1 LHIRI
6 ETAKLAPLDLTQN
19 NKVLACM
26 AKAAKIE
33 FVCTDCGKNYTR
45 WRGQC
50 ECGAWNTIVEM
61 KISAAKAKAS
71 AKSGSVAGYA
81 GIAGGGSKK
90 IDEIVSLEAEK
101 KPTSIGELD
110 RVLSGGVTTGSV
122 NIISGDP
129 GAGKTT
135 LLSALIA
142 RMSQD
147 VASLYCTAEESLSQ
161 FKNRVQRLKLEYQ
174 PDNLYLLSETSV
186 ELIIEELETN
196 QIKFAVI
203 DSIQA
208 VVTETANGSPGSP
221 SQVKSAAQALTQ
233 YCKQNNVTMFIIAH
247 VNKNNEIA
255 GPQTL
260 VHIVDA
266 LLHIDTNDG
275 QVRTLR
281 ANKNRFGDIDTVGIF
296 KMTERGMISVDNPS
310 EIFLSGSTTNSP
322 GSAITCIRK
331 GNRNLLLEIQCL
343 TTEIE
348 SEFPQRVCVGLNM
361 NRVKMLTGILRK
373 HTKTKIFHDTFFNI
387 VGGLKIDESETCI
400 DLALVTALLSS
411 LNDFVVPGTT
421 CIMGELSL
429 NGDVRPIDSGVP
441 RVKEATQHGFEQIII
456 PHRNYHKSMEG
467 SGAQIIPVKTI
478 HQLLEIIQ

>member
-1 LHIRI
+1 
-6 ETAKLAPLDLTQN
+6 
-19 NKVLACM
+19 M
-26 AKAAKIE
+26 AKAAKVE
-33 FVCTDCGKNYTR
+33 FVCTECGMNYQR
-45 WRGQC
+45 WQGQC
-50 ECGAWNTIVEM
+50 RCGAWNTLAEF
-61 KISAAKAKAS
+61 KPSAGHSKKAS
-71 AKSGSVAGYA
+71 IRANVGGYA
-81 GIAGGGSKK
+81 GGVGGGSKK
-90 IDEIVSLEAEK
+90 INDIATSEAEK
-101 KPTSIGELD
+101 QLTEIGELD

-135 LLSALIA
+135 LLSDLVA
-142 RMSQD
+142 RMSQRMP
-147 VASLYCTAEESLSQ
+147 SLYCTAEESLSQ
-161 FKNRVQRLKLEYQ
+161 FKNRVNRLKLNYN
-174 PDNLYLLSETSV
+174 PDELYLLSETSV
-186 ELIIEELETN
+186 ETIIEELEKN
-196 QIKFAVI
+196 KIKFAVI

-208 VVTETANGSPGSP
+208 VVTDTANGSPGSP

-233 YCKQNNVTMFIIAH
+233 YCKQNDVTMFIIAH

-275 QVRTLR
+275 QIRTLR

-296 KMTERGMISVDNPS
+296 KMCERGMLSVDNPS
-310 EIFLSGSTTNSP
+310 EIFLSGSTTDSP
-322 GSAITCIRK
+322 GSTITCIRK

-343 TTEIE
+343 TTETE
-348 SEFPQRVCVGLNM
+348 AEFPQRVCVGLNM
-361 NRVKMLTGILRK
+361 NRIKMLTGILRK

-387 VGGLKIDESETCI
+387 VGGLRIDETETCI

-411 LNDFVVPGTT
+411 LNEFVVPRTT

-441 RVKEATQHGFEQIII
+441 RVKEAAQHGFTEIYI
-456 PHRNYHKSMEG
+456 PFRNYHKSMEG
-467 SGAQIIPVKTI
+467 LGAKITPVQTV
-478 HQLLEIIQ
+478 HELLSLIN

>member
-1 LHIRI
+1 
-6 ETAKLAPLDLTQN
+6 
-19 NKVLACM
+19 M
-26 AKAAKIE
+26 AKPAKIE
-33 FVCTDCGKNYTR
+33 FVCTDCGMNYTR
-45 WRGQC
+45 WQGQC
-50 ECGAWNTIVEM
+50 RCGAWNTLTEM
-61 KISAAKAKAS
+61 KISTTKKSVGHGTIAS
-71 AKSGSVAGYA
+71 GYA
-81 GIAGGGSKK
+81 GGTGGGSKK
-90 IDEIVSLEAEK
+90 INDIETTEAEK
-101 KPTSIGELD
+101 QLTGIGELD

-135 LLSALIA
+135 LLSDLIA
-142 RMSQD
+142 RMSKLTP
-147 VASLYCTAEESLSQ
+147 SLYCTAEESLSQ
-161 FKNRVQRLKLEYQ
+161 FKNRVQRLKLDYNSDE
-174 PDNLYLLSETSV
+174 LYLLSETSV
-186 ELIIEELETN
+186 EAIIDELHN
-196 QIKFAVI
+196 NKIKFAVI

-208 VVTETANGSPGSP
+208 VVTSNANGSPGSP
-221 SQVKSAAQALTQ
+221 SQVKSAAQSLTQ
-233 YCKQNNVTMFIIAH
+233 YCKQNDVTMFIIAH

-275 QVRTLR
+275 QIRTLR

-296 KMTERGMISVDNPS
+296 KMCERGMLSVDNPS
-310 EIFLSGSTTNSP
+310 EIFLSGSTTESP

-343 TTEIE
+343 TTETE
-348 SEFPQRVCVGLNM
+348 AEFPQRVCVGLNM
-361 NRVKMLTGILRK
+361 NRIKMLTGILRK
-373 HTKTKIFHDTFFNI
+373 HTKTKIYHDTFFNI

-411 LNDFVVPGTT
+411 LNDFVIPRTT

-441 RVKEATQHGFEQIII
+441 RVKEAAQHGFSEIFI
-456 PHRNYHKSMEG
+456 PFRNYHKSMEELG
-467 SGAQIIPVKTI
+467 VKVSPVKTI
-478 HQLLEIIQ
+478 HELIALISG

>member
-1 LHIRI
+1 
-6 ETAKLAPLDLTQN
+6 
-19 NKVLACM
+19 M
-26 AKAAKIE
+26 AKPAKIE
-33 FVCTDCGKNYTR
+33 FVCTDCGMNYTR
-45 WRGQC
+45 WQGQC
-50 ECGAWNTIVEM
+50 RCGAWNTLAEM
-61 KISAAKAKAS
+61 KITANQKSVGHGTIAS
-71 AKSGSVAGYA
+71 GYA
-81 GIAGGGSKK
+81 GGTGGGSKRINDIK
-90 IDEIVSLEAEK
+90 TTEAEK
-101 KPTSIGELD
+101 QLTGIGELD

-135 LLSALIA
+135 LLSDLIA
-142 RMSQD
+142 RMSKLTP
-147 VASLYCTAEESLSQ
+147 SLYCTAEESLSQ
-161 FKNRVQRLKLEYQ
+161 FKNRVQRLKLDYN
-174 PDNLYLLSETSV
+174 PDELYLLSETSV
-186 ELIIEELETN
+186 EAIIDELHN
-196 QIKFAVI
+196 NKIKFAVI

-208 VVTETANGSPGSP
+208 VVTSNANGSPGSP
-221 SQVKSAAQALTQ
+221 SQVKSAAQSLTQ
-233 YCKQNNVTMFIIAH
+233 YCKHNDVTMFIIAH

-275 QVRTLR
+275 QIRTLR

-296 KMTERGMISVDNPS
+296 RMCERGMLSVDNPS
-310 EIFLSGSTTNSP
+310 EIFLSGSTTESP

-343 TTEIE
+343 TTETE
-348 SEFPQRVCVGLNM
+348 AEFPQRVCVGLNM
-361 NRVKMLTGILRK
+361 NRIKMLTGILRK
-373 HTKTKIFHDTFFNI
+373 HTKTKIYHDTFFNI

-411 LNDFVVPGTT
+411 LNDFVIPRTT

-441 RVKEATQHGFEQIII
+441 RVKEAAQHGFSEIYI
-456 PHRNYHKSMEG
+456 PFRNYHKSMEELG
-467 SGAQIIPVKTI
+467 VKVSPVKTI
-478 HQLLEIIQ
+478 HELIALITG

>member
-1 LHIRI
+1 
-6 ETAKLAPLDLTQN
+6 
-19 NKVLACM
+19 M
-26 AKAAKIE
+26 AKAPKLQ
-33 FVCTDCGKNYTR
+33 FVCTDCGMDYPR
-45 WRGQC
+45 WQGQC
-50 ECGAWNTIVEM
+50 RCGAWNTLAEM
-61 KISAAKAKAS
+61 KVSASQSK
-71 AKSGSVAGYA
+71 GSSSNRTSVGGYA
-81 GIAGGGSKK
+81 GGVGGGSKK
-90 IDEIVSLEAEK
+90 INEIESIEAEK
-101 KPTSIGELD
+101 QLTGIGELD
-110 RVLSGGVTTGSV
+110 RVLCGGVTTGSV

-135 LLSALIA
+135 LLSDLVA
-142 RMSQD
+142 RMSKLRP
-147 VASLYCTAEESLSQ
+147 SLYCTAEESLSQ
-161 FKNRVQRLKLEYQ
+161 FKNRVQRLKLDYN
-174 PDNLYLLSETSV
+174 PDELYLLSETSV
-186 ELIIEELETN
+186 EAIIEELDKK

-208 VVTETANGSPGSP
+208 VVTENANGSPGSP
-221 SQVKSAAQALTQ
+221 SQVKSAAQSLTQ
-233 YCKQNNVTMFIIAH
+233 YCKQNNVTMFLIAH

-275 QVRTLR
+275 QIRTLR

-296 KMTERGMISVDNPS
+296 KMCEKGMLSVDNPS
-310 EIFLSGSTTNSP
+310 EIFLSGSTTESP

-343 TTEIE
+343 TTETE
-348 SEFPQRVCVGLNM
+348 AEFPQRVCVGLNM
-361 NRVKMLTGILRK
+361 NRIKMLTGILRK
-373 HTKTKIFHDTFFNI
+373 HTKTKIYHDTFFNI

-411 LNDFVVPGTT
+411 LNEFVIPRTT

-441 RVKEATQHGFEQIII
+441 RVKEAAQHGFSEIFI
-456 PHRNYHKSMEG
+456 PFRNYHKSMEG
-467 SGAQIIPVKTI
+467 LGAKITAVKTI
-478 HQLLEIIQ
+478 HELIELIK

>member
-1 LHIRI
+1 
-6 ETAKLAPLDLTQN
+6 
-19 NKVLACM
+19 M
-26 AKAAKIE
+26 AKPKIT
-33 FVCTDCGKNYTR
+33 FVCNDCGSDFPRWMGQCTDCK
-45 WRGQC
+45 
-50 ECGAWNTIVEM
+50 AWNTLVEM
-61 KISAAKAKAS
+61 KISPSKAKA
-71 AKSGSVAGYA
+71 ANNKSLSGYA
-81 GIAGGGSKK
+81 GGIGGGSKK
-90 IDEIVSLEAEK
+90 INEIESLDAEK
-101 KPTSIGELD
+101 RPSGIGELD
-110 RVLSGGVTTGSV
+110 RVLCGGVTKGSV

-135 LLSALIA
+135 LLSDLVA
-142 RMSQD
+142 RMSAD
-147 VASLYCTAEESLSQ
+147 TASLYCTAEESLSQ
-161 FKNRVQRLKLEYQ
+161 FKNRVDRLKLDYNQ
-174 PDNLYLLSETSV
+174 DNLFLLSETSV
-186 ELIIEELETN
+186 EAIIEELETN

-208 VVTETANGSPGSP
+208 VVTDNANGSPGSP

-233 YCKQNNVTMFIIAH
+233 YCKQNDVTMFLIAH

-296 KMTERGMISVDNPS
+296 KMTERGMTSVDNPS
-310 EIFLSGSTTNSP
+310 EIFLSGSSTESP
-322 GSAITCIRK
+322 GSTITCIRK

-343 TTEIE
+343 TTETE
-348 SEFPQRVCVGLNM
+348 AEFPQRVCVGLNM
-361 NRVKMLTGILRK
+361 NRIKMLTGILRK
-373 HTKTKIFHDTFFNI
+373 HTKTKIYHDTFFNI

-411 LNDFVVPGTT
+411 LNEFIMPRST

-441 RVKEATQHGFEQIII
+441 RVKEAAQHGFTEIYI
-456 PHRNYHKSMEG
+456 PYRNYHKSMEG
-467 SGAQIIPVKTI
+467 LGARIVPVKTI
-478 HQLLEIIQ
+478 HELMSLIS

>member
-1 LHIRI
+1 
-6 ETAKLAPLDLTQN
+6 
-19 NKVLACM
+19 M
-26 AKAAKIE
+26 AKTSKIE
-33 FVCTDCGKNYTR
+33 FVCTDCGMNYPR
-45 WRGQC
+45 WQGQC
-50 ECGAWNTIVEM
+50 RSGAWNTLAEM
-61 KISAAKAKAS
+61 KISSLQSQKSAS
-71 AKSGSVAGYA
+71 QRSSTSGYA
-81 GIAGGGSKK
+81 GGIGGGSKK
-90 IDEIVSLEAEK
+90 INDIETTEAEK
-101 KPTSIGELD
+101 QLTGIGELD
-110 RVLSGGVTTGSV
+110 RVLCGGVTTGSV

-135 LLSALIA
+135 LLSDLVA
-142 RMSQD
+142 RMSKLRP
-147 VASLYCTAEESLSQ
+147 SLYCTAEESLSQ
-161 FKNRVQRLKLEYQ
+161 FKNRVQRLKLDYN
-174 PDNLYLLSETSV
+174 PDELYLLSETSV
-186 ELIIEELETN
+186 EAIIEELDKK

-208 VVTETANGSPGSP
+208 VVTENANGSPGSP
-221 SQVKSAAQALTQ
+221 SQVKSAAQSLTQ
-233 YCKQNNVTMFIIAH
+233 YCKQNNVTMFLIAH

-275 QVRTLR
+275 QIRTLR

-296 KMTERGMISVDNPS
+296 KMCEKGMLSVDNPS
-310 EIFLSGSTTNSP
+310 EIFLSGSTTESP

-343 TTEIE
+343 TTETE
-348 SEFPQRVCVGLNM
+348 AEFPQRVCVGLNM
-361 NRVKMLTGILRK
+361 NRIKMLTGILRK
-373 HTKTKIFHDTFFNI
+373 HTKTKIYHDTFFNI

-411 LNDFVVPGTT
+411 LNDFVIPRTT

-441 RVKEATQHGFEQIII
+441 RVKEAAQHGFTEIFI
-456 PHRNYHKSMEG
+456 PFRNYHKSMEELG
-467 SGAQIIPVKTI
+467 IKVSPVKTI
-478 HQLLEIIQ
+478 HELMTLIKG

>member
-1 LHIRI
+1 
-6 ETAKLAPLDLTQN
+6 
-19 NKVLACM
+19 M
-26 AKAAKIE
+26 AKAAKVE
-33 FVCTDCGKNYTR
+33 FVCTECGMNYQR
-45 WRGQC
+45 WQGQC
-50 ECGAWNTIVEM
+50 RCGAWNTLAEF
-61 KISAAKAKAS
+61 KPSAGQSKKATVRS
-71 AKSGSVAGYA
+71 SVGGYA
-81 GIAGGGSKK
+81 GGIGGGSKK
-90 IDEIVSLEAEK
+90 INDIATVEAEK
-101 KPTSIGELD
+101 QLTEIGELD

-135 LLSALIA
+135 LLSDLVA
-142 RMSQD
+142 RMSKRMP
-147 VASLYCTAEESLSQ
+147 SLYCTAEESLSQ
-161 FKNRVQRLKLEYQ
+161 FKNRVNRLKLDYNADE
-174 PDNLYLLSETSV
+174 LYLLSETSV
-186 ELIIEELETN
+186 ETIIEELDKN
-196 QIKFAVI
+196 KIKFAVI

-208 VVTETANGSPGSP
+208 VVTDTANGSPGSP

-233 YCKQNNVTMFIIAH
+233 YCKQNDVTMFIIAH

-275 QVRTLR
+275 QIRTLR

-296 KMTERGMISVDNPS
+296 KMCERGMLSVDNPS
-310 EIFLSGSTTNSP
+310 EIFLSGSTTESP
-322 GSAITCIRK
+322 GSSITCIRK

-343 TTEIE
+343 TTETE
-348 SEFPQRVCVGLNM
+348 AEFPQRVCVGLNM
-361 NRVKMLTGILRK
+361 NRIKMLTGILRK

-411 LNDFVVPGTT
+411 LNEFVVPRTT

-441 RVKEATQHGFEQIII
+441 RVKEAAQHGFTEIFI
-456 PHRNYHKSMEG
+456 PFRNYHKSMEG
-467 SGAQIIPVKTI
+467 LGAKIIPVKTV
-478 HQLLEIIQ
+478 HELLSLIN

>member
-1 LHIRI
+1 
-6 ETAKLAPLDLTQN
+6 
-19 NKVLACM
+19 M

-33 FVCTDCGKNYTR
+33 FVCTDCGMNYAQ
-45 WRGQC
+45 WQGQC
-50 ECGAWNTIVEM
+50 RCGAWNTLVEM
-61 KISAAKAKAS
+61 KVPS
-71 AKSGSVAGYA
+71 AKTSKSRQQVTAGYA
-81 GIAGGGSKK
+81 GITGGGSKK
-90 IDEIVSLEAEK
+90 INEIQASEVEK
-101 KPTSIGELD
+101 HLSGIGELD
-110 RVLSGGVTTGSV
+110 RVLCGGVTTGSV

-135 LLSALIA
+135 LLSDLVA
-142 RMSQD
+142 RMSQTK
-147 VASLYCTAEESLSQ
+147 ASLYCTAEESLSQ
-161 FKNRVQRLKLEYQ
+161 FKNRVHRLKLDYNEN
-174 PDNLYLLSETSV
+174 NLYLLSETSV
-186 ELIIEELETN
+186 EAIIEELESKK
-196 QIKFAVI
+196 IKFAVI

-208 VVTETANGSPGSP
+208 VVTDNANGSPGSP
-221 SQVKSAAQALTQ
+221 SQVKSGAQTLTQ
-233 YCKQNNVTMFIIAH
+233 YCKQNDVTMFIIAH

-275 QVRTLR
+275 QIRTLR

-296 KMTERGMISVDNPS
+296 KMCERGMVSVDNPS
-310 EIFLSGSTTNSP
+310 EIFLSGSTTESP

-343 TTEIE
+343 TTETE
-348 SEFPQRVCVGLNM
+348 AEFPQRVCVGLNM
-361 NRVKMLTGILRK
+361 NRIKMLTGVLRK

-411 LNDFVVPGTT
+411 LNDFVIPRST

-441 RVKEATQHGFEQIII
+441 RVKEAAQHGFTEIFI
-456 PHRNYHKSMEG
+456 PYRNYHKSMEG
-467 SGAQIIPVKTI
+467 LGAKICPVKTI
-478 HQLLEIIQ
+478 HELIELIR

>member
-1 LHIRI
+1 
-6 ETAKLAPLDLTQN
+6 
-19 NKVLACM
+19 M
-26 AKAAKIE
+26 AKAAKVE
-33 FVCTDCGKNYTR
+33 FVCSECGMNYQR
-45 WRGQC
+45 WQGQC
-50 ECGAWNTIVEM
+50 RCGAWNTLVEF
-61 KISAAKAKAS
+61 KPSAGQNKKAS
-71 AKSGSVAGYA
+71 SRASVGGYA
-81 GIAGGGSKK
+81 GGIGGGSKK
-90 IDEIVSLEAEK
+90 INDVATTEAEK
-101 KPTSIGELD
+101 QLTGIGELD

-135 LLSALIA
+135 LLSDLVA
-142 RMSQD
+142 RMSQRMP
-147 VASLYCTAEESLSQ
+147 SLYCTAEESLSQ
-161 FKNRVQRLKLEYQ
+161 FKNRVNRLKLDYN
-174 PDNLYLLSETSV
+174 PDELYLLSETSV
-186 ELIIEELETN
+186 ETIIEELESN
-196 QIKFAVI
+196 KIKFAVI

-208 VVTETANGSPGSP
+208 VVTDTANGSPGSP

-233 YCKQNNVTMFIIAH
+233 YCKQNDVTMFIIAH

-275 QVRTLR
+275 QIRTLR

-296 KMTERGMISVDNPS
+296 RMCERGMLSVDNPS
-310 EIFLSGSTTNSP
+310 EIFLSGSSTDSP

-343 TTEIE
+343 TTETE
-348 SEFPQRVCVGLNM
+348 AEFPQRVCVGLNM
-361 NRVKMLTGILRK
+361 NRIKMLTGILRK

-387 VGGLKIDESETCI
+387 VGGLRIDETETCI
-400 DLALVTALLSS
+400 DLALVAALLSS
-411 LNDFVVPGTT
+411 LNEFVVPRTT

-441 RVKEATQHGFEQIII
+441 RVKEAAQHGFTEIFI
-456 PHRNYHKSMEG
+456 PFRNYHKSMEG
-467 SGAQIIPVKTI
+467 LGAKITSVKTV
-478 HQLLEIIQ
+478 HELLSLIN

>member
-1 LHIRI
+1 
-6 ETAKLAPLDLTQN
+6 
-19 NKVLACM
+19 M
-26 AKAAKIE
+26 AKRTTAY
-33 FVCTDCGKNYTR
+33 VCEDCGAEHAR
-45 WRGQC
+45 WQGQC
-50 ECGAWNTIVEM
+50 TCGAWNTLKEFT
-61 KISAAKAKAS
+61 ISPAS
-71 AKSGSVAGYA
+71 KSTTRSNKVAGYA
-81 GIAGGGSKK
+81 GLGQGGAKK
-90 IDEIVSLEAEK
+90 INEVAAVDTEK
-101 KPTSIGELD
+101 TATGIGELD

-135 LLSALIA
+135 LLSDLIA
-142 RMSQD
+142 RQSKRT
-147 VASLYCTAEESLSQ
+147 ASLYCTAEESLSQ
-161 FKNRVQRLKLEYQ
+161 FKNRVNRLKLDYDEDQ
-174 PDNLYLLSETSV
+174 LYLLSETSV
-186 ELIIEELETN
+186 EAIIEELDKHA
-196 QIKFAVI
+196 IKFAVI

-208 VVTETANGSPGSP
+208 VVTDAANGSPGSP
-221 SQVKSAAQALTQ
+221 SQVKTAAQALTQ
-233 YCKQNNVTMFIIAH
+233 YCKQNDVTMFIIAH

-275 QVRTLR
+275 QIRTLR

-296 KMTERGMISVDNPS
+296 RMTERGMLSVDNPS
-310 EIFLSGSTTNSP
+310 EIFLSGSSTESP
-322 GSAITCIRK
+322 GATITCIRK

-343 TTEIE
+343 TTETE
-348 SEFPQRVCVGLNM
+348 AEYPQRVCVGLNM
-361 NRVKMLTGILRK
+361 NRIKMLTGVLRK

-400 DLALVTALLSS
+400 DLALVAALLSS
-411 LNDFVVPGTT
+411 LNEFVIPRSS

-441 RVKEATQHGFEQIII
+441 RVKEAAQHGFTEIYI

-467 SGAQIIPVKTI
+467 LGATIVPIKTV
-478 HQLLEIIQ
+478 HELIQRIS

>member
-1 LHIRI
+1 MATTKTK
-6 ETAKLAPLDLTQN
+6 TA
-19 NKVLACM
+19 
-26 AKAAKIE
+26 
-33 FVCTDCGKNYTR
+33 FVCNDCGADFHR
-45 WRGQC
+45 WMGQC
-50 ECGAWNTIVEM
+50 TECKAWNTLAEI
-61 KISAAKAKAS
+61 KLSNSKTKSSTKRSAIS
-71 AKSGSVAGYA
+71 GYA
-81 GIAGGGSKK
+81 GVSGGGSKK
-90 IDEIVSLEAEK
+90 INEVEATEAEK
-101 KPTSIGELD
+101 QLTGIGELD
-110 RVLSGGVTTGSV
+110 RVLCGGVTTGSV

-135 LLSALIA
+135 LLSDLVA
-142 RMSQD
+142 RVSQTT
-147 VASLYCTAEESLSQ
+147 ASLYCTAEESLSQ
-161 FKNRVQRLKLEYQ
+161 FKNRVHRLKLDYNE
-174 PDNLYLLSETSV
+174 DNLYLLSETSV
-186 ELIIEELETN
+186 EAIIEELEAK

-208 VVTETANGSPGSP
+208 VVTDNANGSPGSP
-221 SQVKSAAQALTQ
+221 SQVKSAAQSLTQ

-296 KMTERGMISVDNPS
+296 KMCERGMLSVDNPS
-310 EIFLSGSTTNSP
+310 EIFLSGSTTESP
-322 GSAITCIRK
+322 GSTITCIRK

-343 TTEIE
+343 TTETE
-348 SEFPQRVCVGLNM
+348 AEFPQRVCVGLNM
-361 NRVKMLTGILRK
+361 NRIKMLTGILRK

-411 LNDFVVPGTT
+411 LNDFVVPRTT

-441 RVKEATQHGFEQIII
+441 RVKEAAQHGFSEIFI
-456 PHRNYHKSMEG
+456 PYRNFHKSMEG
-467 SGAQIIPVKTI
+467 LGAKVIPVKTI
-478 HQLLEIIQ
+478 HELLELIR

>member
-1 LHIRI
+1 MSK
-6 ETAKLAPLDLTQN
+6 ASKL
-19 NKVLACM
+19 
-26 AKAAKIE
+26 E
-33 FVCTDCGKNYTR
+33 FFCTDCGMNYPR
-45 WRGQC
+45 WQGQC
-50 ECGAWNTIVEM
+50 RCGSWNTLAEM
-61 KISAAKAKAS
+61 KISVNKNKKIVANKSS
-71 AKSGSVAGYA
+71 AGGYA
-81 GIAGGGSKK
+81 GGISGGSKK
-90 IDEIVSLEAEK
+90 INEIESTETEK
-101 KPTSIGELD
+101 QLTGIGELD
-110 RVLSGGVTTGSV
+110 RVLCGGVTTGSV

-135 LLSALIA
+135 LLSDLVA
-142 RMSQD
+142 RMSKTT
-147 VASLYCTAEESLSQ
+147 ASLYCTAEESLSQ
-161 FKNRVQRLKLEYQ
+161 FKNRVKRLKLDYNE
-174 PDNLYLLSETSV
+174 NALYLLSETSV
-186 ELIIEELETN
+186 ESIIEELDAN

-208 VVTETANGSPGSP
+208 VVTENANGSPGSP
-221 SQVKSAAQALTQ
+221 SQVKSAAQSLTQ
-233 YCKQNNVTMFIIAH
+233 YCKQNDVTMFIIAH

-275 QVRTLR
+275 QIRTLR

-296 KMTERGMISVDNPS
+296 KMCERGMLSVDNPS
-310 EIFLSGSTTNSP
+310 EIFLSGSTTESP
-322 GSAITCIRK
+322 GSTITCIRK

-343 TTEIE
+343 TTETE
-348 SEFPQRVCVGLNM
+348 AEFPQRVCVGLNM
-361 NRVKMLTGILRK
+361 NRIKMLTGILRK

-411 LNDFVVPGTT
+411 LNDFVIPRNT

-441 RVKEATQHGFEQIII
+441 RVKEAAQHGFTEIYI
-456 PHRNYHKSMEG
+456 PFRNYHKSMEG
-467 SGAQIIPVKTI
+467 LGAKITPVKTI
-478 HQLLEIIQ
+478 HDLLKCIN

>member
-1 LHIRI
+1 M
-6 ETAKLAPLDLTQN
+6 AKL
-19 NKVLACM
+19 
-26 AKAAKIE
+26 AKIE
-33 FVCTDCGKNYTR
+33 FVCSDCGMNYPR
-45 WRGQC
+45 WQGQC
-50 ECGAWNTIVEM
+50 RCGAWNTLAEI
-61 KISAAKAKAS
+61 KIPASQQKSAS
-71 AKSGSVAGYA
+71 KSRLSTAGYA

-90 IDEIVSLEAEK
+90 INDVAATEAEK
-101 KPTSIGELD
+101 QLTGIGELD
-110 RVLSGGVTTGSV
+110 RVLCGGVTMGSV

-135 LLSALIA
+135 LLSDLIA
-142 RMSQD
+142 RMSKLTP
-147 VASLYCTAEESLSQ
+147 SLYCTAEESLSQ
-161 FKNRVQRLKLEYQ
+161 FKNRVQRLKLDYNPEQ
-174 PDNLYLLSETSV
+174 LYLLSETRV
-186 ELIIEELETN
+186 EAIIDELEQK

-208 VVTETANGSPGSP
+208 VVTEHANGSPGSP

-233 YCKQNNVTMFIIAH
+233 YCKQNNVTMFLIAH

-275 QVRTLR
+275 QIRTLR

-296 KMTERGMISVDNPS
+296 RMCERGMLSVDNPS
-310 EIFLSGSTTNSP
+310 EIFLSGSSTESP

-343 TTEIE
+343 TTETE
-348 SEFPQRVCVGLNM
+348 AEFPQRVCVGLNM
-361 NRVKMLTGILRK
+361 NRIKMLTGILRK
-373 HTKTKIFHDTFFNI
+373 HTKTKIYHDTFFNI
-387 VGGLKIDESETCI
+387 IGGLKIDESETCI

-411 LNDFVVPGTT
+411 LNEFVVPRTT
-421 CIMGELSL
+421 CILGELSL

-441 RVKEATQHGFEQIII
+441 RVKEAAQHGFTEIFI
-456 PHRNYHKSMEG
+456 PFRNYHKSMEG
-467 SGAQIIPVKTI
+467 LGAKIIPVKTI
-478 HQLLEIIQ
+478 HDLLALIT

>member
-1 LHIRI
+1 
-6 ETAKLAPLDLTQN
+6 
-19 NKVLACM
+19 M
-26 AKAAKIE
+26 AKAAKVE
-33 FVCTDCGKNYTR
+33 FVCTECGMNYQR
-45 WRGQC
+45 WQGQC
-50 ECGAWNTIVEM
+50 RCGAWNTLAEF
-61 KISAAKAKAS
+61 KPSAGQSKKAPVRAS
-71 AKSGSVAGYA
+71 VGGYA
-81 GIAGGGSKK
+81 GGIGGGSKK
-90 IDEIVSLEAEK
+90 INDIATAETEK
-101 KPTSIGELD
+101 QLTEIGELD

-135 LLSALIA
+135 LLSDLVA
-142 RMSQD
+142 RMSQRMP
-147 VASLYCTAEESLSQ
+147 SLYCTAEESLSQ
-161 FKNRVQRLKLEYQ
+161 FKNRVNRLKLNYNADE
-174 PDNLYLLSETSV
+174 LYLLSETSV
-186 ELIIEELETN
+186 ETIIEELEKN
-196 QIKFAVI
+196 KIKFAVI

-208 VVTETANGSPGSP
+208 VVTDTANGSPGSP

-233 YCKQNNVTMFIIAH
+233 YCKQNDVTMFIIAH

-275 QVRTLR
+275 QIRTLR

-296 KMTERGMISVDNPS
+296 KMCERGMLSVDNPS
-310 EIFLSGSTTNSP
+310 EIFLSGSTTDSP
-322 GSAITCIRK
+322 GSSITCIRK

-348 SEFPQRVCVGLNM
+348 AEFPQRVCVGLNM
-361 NRVKMLTGILRK
+361 NRIKMLTGILRK

-400 DLALVTALLSS
+400 DLALVAALLSS
-411 LNDFVVPGTT
+411 LNEFVVPRTT

-441 RVKEATQHGFEQIII
+441 RVKEAAQHGFTEIFI
-456 PHRNYHKSMEG
+456 PYRNYHKSMEG
-467 SGAQIIPVKTI
+467 LGAKIIPVKTV
-478 HQLLEIIQ
+478 HELLSLIN

>member
-1 LHIRI
+1 
-6 ETAKLAPLDLTQN
+6 
-19 NKVLACM
+19 M
-26 AKAAKIE
+26 AKASKVE
-33 FVCTDCGKNYTR
+33 FVCTECGMNYQR
-45 WRGQC
+45 WQGQC
-50 ECGAWNTIVEM
+50 KCGAWNTLAEF
-61 KISAAKAKAS
+61 KPSAGQSKTVAS
-71 AKSGSVAGYA
+71 RAAVAGYA
-81 GIAGGGSKK
+81 GNVGGGSKK
-90 IDEIVSLEAEK
+90 INDVQTTEAEK
-101 KPTSIGELD
+101 NLTGIGELD
-110 RVLSGGVTTGSV
+110 RVLSGGVSTGSV

-135 LLSALIA
+135 LLSDLIA
-142 RMSQD
+142 RMSQTLP
-147 VASLYCTAEESLSQ
+147 SLYCTAEESLSQ
-161 FKNRVQRLKLEYQ
+161 FKNRVNRLKLDYNPEQ
-174 PDNLYLLSETSV
+174 LYLLSETSV
-186 ELIIEELETN
+186 ESIIEELDKN

-208 VVTETANGSPGSP
+208 VVTENANGTPGSP

-233 YCKQNNVTMFIIAH
+233 YCKQNNVTMFLIAH

-296 KMTERGMISVDNPS
+296 RMCEKGMLSVDNPS
-310 EIFLSGSTTNSP
+310 EIFLSGSTTESP

-343 TTEIE
+343 TTETE
-348 SEFPQRVCVGLNM
+348 AEFPQRVCVGLNM
-361 NRVKMLTGILRK
+361 NRIKMLTGILRK

-400 DLALVTALLSS
+400 DLALVSALLSS
-411 LNDFVVPGTT
+411 LNEFVVPRTT

-441 RVKEATQHGFEQIII
+441 RVKEAAQHGFTEIFI

-467 SGAQIIPVKTI
+467 LGAKIKPVKTV
-478 HQLLEIIQ
+478 HELLSLIN

>member
-1 LHIRI
+1 
-6 ETAKLAPLDLTQN
+6 
-19 NKVLACM
+19 
-26 AKAAKIE
+26 
-33 FVCTDCGKNYTR
+33 
-45 WRGQC
+45 
-50 ECGAWNTIVEM
+50 M
-61 KISAAKAKAS
+61 KIST
-71 AKSGSVAGYA
+71 AKSISTTTKRTSTSGYA
-81 GIAGGGSKK
+81 GAAGGGSKK
-90 IDEIVSLEAEK
+90 INEVQTSDAEK
-101 KPTSIGELD
+101 QFTGIGELD

-135 LLSALIA
+135 LLSDLIA
-142 RMSQD
+142 RMSQTMS
-147 VASLYCTAEESLSQ
+147 SLYCTAEESLSQ
-161 FKNRVQRLKLEYQ
+161 FKNRVQRLKLDYNPEQ
-174 PDNLYLLSETSV
+174 LYLLSETSV
-186 ELIIEELETN
+186 EAIIEELDKN

-208 VVTETANGSPGSP
+208 VVTEYANGSPGSP
-221 SQVKSAAQALTQ
+221 SQVKSAAQSLTQ
-233 YCKQNNVTMFIIAH
+233 YCKQNNVTMFLIAH

-275 QVRTLR
+275 QIRTLR

-296 KMTERGMISVDNPS
+296 KMCERGMLSVDNPS
-310 EIFLSGSTTNSP
+310 EIFLSGSTTESP
-322 GSAITCIRK
+322 GSTITCIRK

-343 TTEIE
+343 TTETE
-348 SEFPQRVCVGLNM
+348 AEFPQRVCVGLNM
-361 NRVKMLTGILRK
+361 NRIKMLTGILRK
-373 HTKTKIFHDTFFNI
+373 HTKTKIYHDTFFNI

-411 LNDFVVPGTT
+411 LNDFVVPRTT

-441 RVKEATQHGFEQIII
+441 RVKEAAQHGFTEIFI
-456 PHRNYHKSMEG
+456 PFRNYHKSMENL
-467 SGAQIIPVKTI
+467 GAKVTPIKTI
-478 HQLLEIIQ
+478 HELISFIK

>member
-1 LHIRI
+1 
-6 ETAKLAPLDLTQN
+6 
-19 NKVLACM
+19 M
-26 AKAAKIE
+26 AKAAKVE
-33 FVCTDCGKNYTR
+33 FVCTECGMNYQR
-45 WRGQC
+45 WQGQC
-50 ECGAWNTIVEM
+50 RCGAWNTLAEF
-61 KISAAKAKAS
+61 KPSAGQSKKATARAS
-71 AKSGSVAGYA
+71 VGGYA
-81 GIAGGGSKK
+81 GGIGGGSKK
-90 IDEIVSLEAEK
+90 INDIATVEAEK
-101 KPTSIGELD
+101 QLTEIGELD

-135 LLSALIA
+135 LLSDLVA
-142 RMSQD
+142 RMSKRMP
-147 VASLYCTAEESLSQ
+147 SLYCTAEESLSQ
-161 FKNRVQRLKLEYQ
+161 FKNRVNRLKLDYNADE
-174 PDNLYLLSETSV
+174 LYLLSETSV
-186 ELIIEELETN
+186 ETIIEELDKN
-196 QIKFAVI
+196 KIKFAVI

-208 VVTETANGSPGSP
+208 VVTDTANGSPGSP
-221 SQVKSAAQALTQ
+221 SQVKSAALALTQ
-233 YCKQNNVTMFIIAH
+233 YCKQNDVTMFIIAH

-275 QVRTLR
+275 QIRTLR

-296 KMTERGMISVDNPS
+296 KMCERGMLSVDNPS
-310 EIFLSGSTTNSP
+310 EIFLSGSTTESP
-322 GSAITCIRK
+322 GSSITCIRK

-343 TTEIE
+343 TTETE
-348 SEFPQRVCVGLNM
+348 AEFPQRVCVGLNM
-361 NRVKMLTGILRK
+361 NRIKMLTGILRK

-411 LNDFVVPGTT
+411 LNEFVVPRTT

-441 RVKEATQHGFEQIII
+441 RVKEAAQHGFTEIFI
-456 PHRNYHKSMEG
+456 PFRNYHKSMEG
-467 SGAQIIPVKTI
+467 LGAKIIPVKTV
-478 HQLLEIIQ
+478 HELLSLIN

>member
-1 LHIRI
+1 
-6 ETAKLAPLDLTQN
+6 
-19 NKVLACM
+19 M
-26 AKAAKIE
+26 AKADKTA
-33 FVCTDCGKNYTR
+33 FVCTDCGDSSPR
-45 WRGQC
+45 WQGQC
-50 ECGAWNTIVEM
+50 KCGAWNTMQEIKV
-61 KISAAKAKAS
+61 SS
-71 AKSGSVAGYA
+71 AKTPSRAAASIAGYA
-81 GIAGGGSKK
+81 GAVQGGAKK
-90 IDEIVSLEAEK
+90 INDVATVETEK
-101 KPTSIGELD
+101 FPTEIGELD
-110 RVLSGGVTTGSV
+110 RVLSGGITIGSV

-135 LLSALIA
+135 LLSDLVA
-142 RMSQD
+142 RMSMRMQ
-147 VASLYCTAEESLSQ
+147 ALYCTAEESLSQ
-161 FKNRVQRLKLEYQ
+161 FKNRVNRLKLTYNEEQ
-174 PDNLYLLSETSV
+174 LFLLSETSV
-186 ELIIEELETN
+186 EAIIEELDTHK
-196 QIKFAVI
+196 IKFAVI

-208 VVTETANGSPGSP
+208 VVTENANGSPGSP

-233 YCKQNNVTMFIIAH
+233 YCKQNDVTMFIIAH

-296 KMTERGMISVDNPS
+296 RMTERGMLSVDNPS
-310 EIFLSGSTTNSP
+310 EIFLSGSSTQSP
-322 GSAITCIRK
+322 GATITCIRK

-343 TTEIE
+343 TTDTEAE
-348 SEFPQRVCVGLNM
+348 YPQRVCVGLNM
-361 NRVKMLTGILRK
+361 NRIKMLTGVLRK

-411 LNDFVVPGTT
+411 LHEFVVPRTS

-441 RVKEATQHGFEQIII
+441 RVKEAAQHGFTEIYI
-456 PHRNYHKSMEG
+456 PHRNYHKSMENL
-467 SGAQIIPVKTI
+467 GARIIPVKTI
-478 HQLLEIIQ
+478 HELLELIK

>member
-1 LHIRI
+1 
-6 ETAKLAPLDLTQN
+6 
-19 NKVLACM
+19 M
-26 AKAAKIE
+26 
-33 FVCTDCGKNYTR
+33 NYQR
-45 WRGQC
+45 WQGQC
-50 ECGAWNTIVEM
+50 RCGAWNTLAEFKPSVGQS
-61 KISAAKAKAS
+61 KKATARS
-71 AKSGSVAGYA
+71 SVGGYA
-81 GIAGGGSKK
+81 GGIGGGSKK
-90 IDEIVSLEAEK
+90 INDIATVEAEK
-101 KPTSIGELD
+101 QLTEIGELD

-135 LLSALIA
+135 LLSDLVA
-142 RMSQD
+142 RMSKRMP
-147 VASLYCTAEESLSQ
+147 SLYCTAEESLSQ
-161 FKNRVQRLKLEYQ
+161 FKNRVNRLKLDYNADE
-174 PDNLYLLSETSV
+174 LYLLSETSV
-186 ELIIEELETN
+186 ETIIEELDKN
-196 QIKFAVI
+196 KIKFAVI

-208 VVTETANGSPGSP
+208 VVTDTANGSPGSP

-233 YCKQNNVTMFIIAH
+233 YCKQNDVTMFIIAH

-275 QVRTLR
+275 QIRTLR

-296 KMTERGMISVDNPS
+296 KMCERGMLSVDNPS
-310 EIFLSGSTTNSP
+310 EIFLSGSTTESP
-322 GSAITCIRK
+322 GSSITCIRK

-343 TTEIE
+343 TTETE
-348 SEFPQRVCVGLNM
+348 AEFPQRVCVGLNM
-361 NRVKMLTGILRK
+361 NRIKMLTGILRK

-411 LNDFVVPGTT
+411 LNEFVVPRTT

-441 RVKEATQHGFEQIII
+441 RVKEAAQHGFTEIFI
-456 PHRNYHKSMEG
+456 PFRNYHKSMEG
-467 SGAQIIPVKTI
+467 LGAKIIPVKTV
-478 HQLLEIIQ
+478 HELLSLIN

>member
-1 LHIRI
+1 
-6 ETAKLAPLDLTQN
+6 
-19 NKVLACM
+19 M
-26 AKAAKIE
+26 AKAAKVE
-33 FVCTDCGKNYTR
+33 FVCTECGMNYQR
-45 WRGQC
+45 WQGQC
-50 ECGAWNTIVEM
+50 RCGAWNTLAEF
-61 KISAAKAKAS
+61 KPSAGQSKKVAARAS
-71 AKSGSVAGYA
+71 VGGYA
-81 GIAGGGSKK
+81 GGIGGGSKK
-90 IDEIVSLEAEK
+90 INEVATSEAEK
-101 KPTSIGELD
+101 QLTEIGELD

-135 LLSALIA
+135 LLSDLVA
-142 RMSQD
+142 RMSQRMP
-147 VASLYCTAEESLSQ
+147 SLYCTAEESLSQ
-161 FKNRVQRLKLEYQ
+161 FKNRVNRLKLNYNE
-174 PDNLYLLSETSV
+174 DELYLLSETSV
-186 ELIIEELETN
+186 ETIIEELDKN
-196 QIKFAVI
+196 KIKFAVI

-208 VVTETANGSPGSP
+208 VVTDTANGSPGSP

-233 YCKQNNVTMFIIAH
+233 YCKQNDVTMFIIAH

-296 KMTERGMISVDNPS
+296 KMCERGMLSVDNPS
-310 EIFLSGSTTNSP
+310 EIFLSGSTTESP
-322 GSAITCIRK
+322 GSTITCIRK

-343 TTEIE
+343 TTETE
-348 SEFPQRVCVGLNM
+348 AEFPQRVCVGLNM
-361 NRVKMLTGILRK
+361 NRIKMLTGILRK

-411 LNDFVVPGTT
+411 LNEFVVPRTT
-421 CIMGELSL
+421 CIMGS
-429 NGDVRPIDSGVP
+429 
-441 RVKEATQHGFEQIII
+441 
-456 PHRNYHKSMEG
+456 
-467 SGAQIIPVKTI
+467 
-478 HQLLEIIQ
+478 

>member
-1 LHIRI
+1 MVATTKIK
-6 ETAKLAPLDLTQN
+6 TA
-19 NKVLACM
+19 
-26 AKAAKIE
+26 
-33 FVCTDCGKNYTR
+33 FVCNDCGADFHR
-45 WRGQC
+45 WMGQC
-50 ECGAWNTIVEM
+50 SECKAWNTLAEI
-61 KISAAKAKAS
+61 KISASKAKSAS
-71 AKSGSVAGYA
+71 SNRSAVSGYA
-81 GIAGGGSKK
+81 GVSGGGSKK
-90 IDEIVSLEAEK
+90 INEVEATEAEK
-101 KPTSIGELD
+101 QLTGIGELD
-110 RVLSGGVTTGSV
+110 RVLCGGVTTGSV

-135 LLSALIA
+135 LLSDLVA
-142 RMSQD
+142 RMSQTT
-147 VASLYCTAEESLSQ
+147 ASLYCTAEESLSQ
-161 FKNRVQRLKLEYQ
+161 FKNRVDRLKLDYNE
-174 PDNLYLLSETSV
+174 DNLYLLSETSV
-186 ELIIEELETN
+186 EAIIEELEAK

-208 VVTETANGSPGSP
+208 VVTDNANGSPGSP

-233 YCKQNNVTMFIIAH
+233 YCKQNNVTMFLIAH

-275 QVRTLR
+275 QIRTLR

-296 KMTERGMISVDNPS
+296 KMCERGMLSVDNPS
-310 EIFLSGSTTNSP
+310 EIFLSGSSTESP
-322 GSAITCIRK
+322 GSTITCIRK

-343 TTEIE
+343 TTETE
-348 SEFPQRVCVGLNM
+348 AEFPQRVCVGLNM
-361 NRVKMLTGILRK
+361 NRIKMLTGILRK
-373 HTKTKIFHDTFFNI
+373 HTKTKIYHDTFFNI

-411 LNDFVVPGTT
+411 LNEFVVPRKT

-441 RVKEATQHGFEQIII
+441 RVKEAAQHGFTEIFI
-456 PHRNYHKSMEG
+456 PYRNYHKSMEG
-467 SGAQIIPVKTI
+467 LGAKVTAVKTI
-478 HQLLEIIQ
+478 HELIELIK